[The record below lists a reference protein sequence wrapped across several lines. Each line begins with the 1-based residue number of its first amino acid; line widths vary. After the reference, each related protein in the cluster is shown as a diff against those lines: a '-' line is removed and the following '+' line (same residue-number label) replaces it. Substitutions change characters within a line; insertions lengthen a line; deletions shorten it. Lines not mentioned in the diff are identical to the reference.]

1 MPKID
6 SRIGLIGE
14 VAAFAVALFDKRS
27 PWTARLAAIGALVYL
42 IDPFDIA
49 PDLIPVLGWLDDAI
63 AVPLALWLATKLIP
77 REVMGDA
84 RARFSKN
91 PGRQI

>member
-1 MPKID
+1 MLKIEK
-6 SRIGLIGE
+6 RIGVIGE
-14 VAAFAVALFDKRS
+14 AAALAVALFDKRS
-27 PWTARLAAIGALVYL
+27 PWMAKLAAAAGIFYL

-49 PDLIPVLGWLDDAI
+49 PDLIPILGWLDDAI
-63 AVPLALWLATKLIP
+63 AVPLALWLATRLIP
-77 REVMGDA
+77 PQVMADA